1 MASERSRSRAVLI
14 TGCST
19 GIGRATA
26 ERLGR
31 RGWTVYASARKLDSI
46 QDLTAAGCKVLAL
59 DVTSE
64 PSRRAAVEAVE
75 AAEGAVGVL
84 VNNAGFGLHGAAE
97 EADLDVVR
105 QQFETNFFGLA
116 RMTQLVLPGMR
127 RQRWGKLVNVSSMGG
142 KLSFPGG
149 AFYHASKHAVEAFSD
164 VLRFEVTPFGIDVI
178 VIEPGTVQSKYA
190 DTALATIE
198 DSRSESSKTGP
209 YDSFNA
215 SLAETIHGAYTG

>member
-1 MASERSRSRAVLI
+1 MANVSRAVLI

-26 ERLGR
+26 EQLAAG
-31 RGWTVYASARKLDSI
+31 GWTVYATARRPEAIGEL
-46 QDLTAAGCKVLAL
+46 AGRGCRTLAL
-59 DVTSE
+59 DVCDEASM
-64 PSRRAAVEAVE
+64 RAAVETIE
-75 AAEGAVGVL
+75 RAEGAVGVL
-84 VNNAGFGLHGAAE
+84 VNNAGYGQEGAFEEVPMAE
-97 EADLDVVR
+97 VR
-105 QQFETNFFGLA
+105 RQFETNVFGLV
-116 RMTQLVLPGMR
+116 RLTQLVLPGMR
-127 RQRWGKLVNVSSMGG
+127 RQGWGRIVNVSSMGG

-209 YDSFNA
+209 
-215 SLAETIHGAYTG
+215 